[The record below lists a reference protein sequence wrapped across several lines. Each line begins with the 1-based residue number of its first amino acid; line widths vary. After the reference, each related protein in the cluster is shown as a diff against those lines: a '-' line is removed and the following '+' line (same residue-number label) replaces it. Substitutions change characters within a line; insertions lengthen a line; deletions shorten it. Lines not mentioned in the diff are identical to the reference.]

1 MENPLNNAFNYEE
14 FTTRNLGFVNEAEQ
28 AAIRRAAVFVCGVGG
43 MGGACVQSLVRA
55 GIGRLGIADFDAFEV
70 SNFNRQVFANLDTA
84 GKPKVDATAAA
95 VKKVN
100 PQIELEQYGR
110 DWPDRLDDILG
121 RYKIVINGMDDVRA
135 GIQLYRKAR
144 EHNATVIDAYT
155 SPLPSVTCVR
165 PADPRPEERLGF
177 PSPGRPWRELT
188 DGAVA
193 ECVLKELEY
202 TLIHSSS
209 AEHIHMDYAL
219 DMIAG
224 RRSRMS
230 FAPMV
235 ITAGN
240 LMCYEAL
247 KLILNRPS
255 TAGCRGW
262 FFNPFSMKVEKP
274 RPPVVRHIVGFLVR
288 RHLKRLLDA
297 T

>member
-1 MENPLNNAFNYEE
+1 MENSLNDTFNYEE
-14 FTTRNLGFVNEAEQ
+14 FTQRNLGFVDEAEQ
-28 AAIRRAAVFVCGVGG
+28 AAIRQTAVFVCGVGG

-55 GIGRLGIADFDAFEV
+55 GIGRLGIADFDTFEV

-84 GKPKVDATAAA
+84 GKPKLDATAAA
-95 VKKVN
+95 IKNIN
-100 PQIELEQYGR
+100 PQIELEQHGR
-110 DWPDRLDDILG
+110 DWTDRLDEILD

-144 EHNATVIDAYT
+144 EHNATIIDAYT

-165 PADPRPEERLGF
+165 PSDPRPEERMGF

-188 DGAVA
+188 DEAIA

-202 TLIHSSS
+202 TLIHSNS
-209 AEHIHMDYAL
+209 AKHIYMEYAL
-219 DMIAG
+219 EMISG
-224 RRSRMS
+224 HRSRMS

-235 ITAGN
+235 ITTGN

-247 KLILNRPS
+247 KLILNRS
-255 TAGCRGW
+255 TTTDCRGW

-288 RHLKRLLDA
+288 RHVKRLLNA
-297 T
+297 A